1 MEDSEGV
8 LSFDFEGGLDA
19 GPTNPAATSSLP
31 LINSDSSAPPAA
43 SAVSNSLSGALG
55 PAVSAEPP
63 GAPPGN
69 VGNRRSFRQTVCRHW
84 LRSLCMKGDACGFL
98 HQYDKSRMPI
108 CRFFRLYGECR
119 EQDCVYKHTN
129 EDIKECNMYKFGFC
143 PNGPDCRYR
152 HAKLPGPPPP
162 VEEILQKIQHL
173 GSYNYGPSNK
183 FFTQRGVGLSQ
194 QNEKSQFP
202 QVPAITTQGVTG
214 KPSAAESANV
224 QQQQGQQSAPQ
235 ASQTPVQNL
244 SNGQPNQLNRNAT
257 SLPQGISRYFIVKS
271 CNRENLELSVQQGVW
286 ATQRS
291 NEAKL
296 NEAFD
301 TADNVILIFS
311 VNRTRHFQGCAKM
324 MSRIGG
330 SVSGGNW
337 KYAHGTAHYGQ
348 NFSLKWL
355 KLCELSFQKTRHLRN
370 PYNENLPVKISRDCQ
385 ELEPSIG
392 EQLASLLYLEPDGE
406 LMAVSIAAES
416 KREEEKAKGVNP
428 DIGSENP
435 DIVPFEDNEEEEEE
449 ESEEEEEESF
459 GQSVGLPP
467 QGRGRGRGMMWPP
480 QMPIGRGAR
489 PFHGM
494 QGFPP
499 GMMGPDGLSYG
510 PVTPDGF
517 PMPDIFG
524 MAPRGFGPYGPTPR
538 FSSDF
543 MGPPTAMMF
552 RGRPSQPGAMFPPG
566 GFGMMMGQGRG
577 GPFMGG
583 MGVTG
588 ANPARPGRPV
598 GVSPLYP
605 PPAVPS
611 SQNMNRAIKRD
622 QRGLTNDK
630 YIVGIDQ
637 NKGLEIQSSG
647 RDDEMQYKQGS
658 KAYSDE
664 QYGTGT
670 TFRNEESESEDEA
683 PRRSRHGEGKKKRR
697 GSEGDA
703 TAISNQ

>member
-19 GPTNPAATSSLP
+19 AGPLNPSAASGPLIQSDSVSTPAAAAAATNPAGQGP
-31 LINSDSSAPPAA
+31 VPSADP
-43 SAVSNSLSGALG
+43 SG
-55 PAVSAEPP
+55 P
-63 GAPPGN
+63 GAN
-69 VGNRRSFRQTVCRHW
+69 HNRRGSFRQTVCRHW

-98 HQYDKSRMPI
+98 HQYDKSRMPV

-129 EDIKECNMYKFGFC
+129 EDIKECNMYKLGFC

-173 GSYNYGPSNK
+173 SSYGYNNK
-183 FFTQRGVGLSQ
+183 FFQPRNAGFAQ
-194 QNEKSQFP
+194 QAEKSQIAP
-202 QVPAITTQGVTG
+202 GSNTVSQGVFG
-214 KPSAAESANV
+214 KPSTMESANV
-224 QQQQGQQSAPQ
+224 QQQPQQQVQPSNQPVGQNQI
-235 ASQTPVQNL
+235 QNVP
-244 SNGQPNQLNRNAT
+244 NGLPNQANRNV
-257 SLPQGISRYFIVKS
+257 SPLPPGISRYFIVKS

-301 TADNVILIFS
+301 SAENVILIFS

-324 MSRIGG
+324 TSRIGG

-337 KYAHGTAHYGQ
+337 KYAHGTAHYGR
-348 NFSLKWL
+348 NFSVKWL
-355 KLCELSFQKTRHLRN
+355 KLCELSFHKTRHLRN

-392 EQLASLLYLEPDGE
+392 EQLASLLYLEPDSE
-406 LMAVSIAAES
+406 LMAISVAAES

-428 DIGSENP
+428 DNGGENP

-449 ESEEEEEESF
+449 ESEDEEESF
-459 GQSVGLPP
+459 GQVPGAAN
-467 QGRGRGRGMMWPP
+467 QGRGRGRGVMWPP
-480 QMPIGRGAR
+480 HMPLARGAR
-489 PFHGM
+489 PMPGM

-499 GMMGPDGLSYG
+499 VMMGPDGSPYG

-517 PMPDIFG
+517 PMPDLFG
-524 MAPRGFGPYGPTPR
+524 VGPRAFNPYGPR
-538 FSSDF
+538 FSGDF
-543 MGPPTAMMF
+543 MGPTSNMMF
-552 RGRPSQPGAMFPPG
+552 RGRPTQPGAVFPGG
-566 GFGMMMGQGRG
+566 GFGMMMGPGR

-583 MGVTG
+583 MGVQG
-588 ANPARPGRPV
+588 GNPARAVRPGGMPQMF
-598 GVSPLYP
+598 P
-605 PPAVPS
+605 PPPPPS
-611 SQNMNRAIKRD
+611 SQNANRAPRRD
-622 QRGLTNDK
+622 QRGPANDRNER
-630 YIVGIDQ
+630 YIAGSDQ
-637 NKGLEIQSSG
+637 VRGQEMSG
-647 RDDEMQYKQGS
+647 PAGGQDDEAHYQQGA
-658 KAYSDE
+658 KAHQSD
-664 QYGTGT
+664 QYGAGNS
-670 TFRNEESESEDEA
+670 FRNDDSESEDEA

-703 TAISNQ
+703 TTGSDL

>member
-1 MEDSEGV
+1 MEDSEGG

-19 GPTNPAATSSLP
+19 GPTNPAAASLP
-31 LINSDSSAPPAA
+31 LIHSDSSVPPAA
-43 SAVSNSLSGALG
+43 SAVSNSGAGAGGPPVTADASGA
-55 PAVSAEPP
+55 AT
-63 GAPPGN
+63 GN
-69 VGNRRSFRQTVCRHW
+69 VGSRRSFRQTVCRHW

-173 GSYNYGPSNK
+173 GPYNYGTSNK
-183 FFTQRGVGLSQ
+183 FFSQRGVGLSQ

-202 QVPAITTQGVTG
+202 PGPVTITQGVIG
-214 KPSAAESANV
+214 KPSVAESANV
-224 QQQQGQQSAPQ
+224 QQQQAQQSAQQTSQ
-235 ASQTPVQNL
+235 APIQSA
-244 SNGQPNQLNRNAT
+244 SNGQVNQLNRNST
-257 SLPQGISRYFIVKS
+257 SLPPGISRYFIVKS

-301 TADNVILIFS
+301 SADNVILIFS

-324 MSRIGG
+324 MTRIGG

-392 EQLASLLYLEPDGE
+392 EQLASLLYLEPDGD

-428 DIGSENP
+428 DIRNENP

-459 GQSVGLPP
+459 GQSVGPP
-467 QGRGRGRGMMWPP
+467 AQGRGRGRGIMWPP
-480 QMPIGRGAR
+480 HMPMGRGAR

-499 GMMGPDGLSYG
+499 GMMGPDGMSYG

-524 MAPRGFGPYGPTPR
+524 MAPRGFNPYGAR
-538 FSSDF
+538 FSGEF
-543 MGPPTAMMF
+543 MNPQSAMMF

-577 GPFMGG
+577 PFMGG

-588 ANPARPGRPV
+588 TNPARAGRPV
-598 GVSPLYP
+598 GPPLYP

-611 SQNMNRAIKRD
+611 SQNMNRAMKRD
-622 QRGLTNDK
+622 QRGPGSDRNDR
-630 YIVGIDQ
+630 YIAGSDQ
-637 NKGLEIQSSG
+637 NRGQEIPGSG
-647 RDDEMQYKQGS
+647 HDDEMQYKQGS
-658 KAYSDE
+658 KAYPDE
-664 QYGTGT
+664 QYGMGT
-670 TFRNEESESEDEA
+670 AIRNEESESEDEA

-703 TAISNQ
+703 TAISDQ

>member
-257 SLPQGISRYFIVKS
+257 SLPQGISSQSDSAFSGANHSLLWLCKDDVQDWWI
-271 CNRENLELSVQQGVW
+271 CQWGQLEICTWNCTLW
-286 ATQRS
+286 
-291 NEAKL
+291 AKL
-296 NEAFD
+296 FAQMAEDVFAMLLLLLVFFTAANPITGNFFGLCYTVQIANVAMLEGLPRKD
-301 TADNVILIFS
+301 TV
-311 VNRTRHFQGCAKM
+311 Q
-324 MSRIGG
+324 
-330 SVSGGNW
+330 
-337 KYAHGTAHYGQ
+337 
-348 NFSLKWL
+348 
-355 KLCELSFQKTRHLRN
+355 
-370 PYNENLPVKISRDCQ
+370 ISRDCQ

-406 LMAVSIAAES
+406 LMARKKIKYEEMHFGSSRMSAES